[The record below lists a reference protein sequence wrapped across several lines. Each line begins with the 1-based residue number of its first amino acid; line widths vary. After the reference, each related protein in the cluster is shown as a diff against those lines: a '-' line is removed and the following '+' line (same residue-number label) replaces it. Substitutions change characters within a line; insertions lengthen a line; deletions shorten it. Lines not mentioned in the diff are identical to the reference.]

1 MPNNTGSTT
10 KLSFINELGA
20 ISVQLAV
27 NIEGKKSNNKPK
39 SIPPIFKKF

>member
-1 MPNNTGSTT
+1 MGSTT

-39 SIPPIFKKF
+39 SIPPISKKF